1 MARIAWAPLRR
12 MSWTTS
18 ASSTEEKVAFGAKKN
33 KVGKNKTAAAASQYQ
48 LSE

>member
-1 MARIAWAPLRR
+1 MGAFATDVLDDV
-12 MSWTTS
+12 SLFH
-18 ASSTEEKVAFGAKKN
+18 EEKVACGTKKN